1 MEEDVEKVD
10 LLIVMGSSL
19 QVGPVNSIPD
29 AVPQSVPTILS
40 ELYKFKGPVSS
51 DDFVI
56 LKRFDL
62 FKNNFKT

>member
-40 ELYKFKGPVSS
+40 KSELVPIFKKWVGVRKP
-51 DDFVI
+51 
-56 LKRFDL
+56 
-62 FKNNFKT
+62 

>member
-56 LKRFDL
+56 LER
-62 FKNNFKT
+62 FKNLACLM

>member
-56 LKRFDL
+56 LKQSAL
-62 FKNNFKT
+62 FKNNF